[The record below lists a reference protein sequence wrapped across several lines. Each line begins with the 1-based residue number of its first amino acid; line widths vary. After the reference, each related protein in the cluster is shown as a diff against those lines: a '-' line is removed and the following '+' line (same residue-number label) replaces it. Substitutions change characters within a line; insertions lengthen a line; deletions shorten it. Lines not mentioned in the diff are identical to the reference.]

1 MSELALQL
9 IAENKAKHERG
20 EDATYLD
27 LGRCGLTKLP
37 TAIKELVWV
46 ETLILSDAWWVYDPK
61 ENQGNWQYSQNKG
74 ELNRLTSLKGIEKW
88 TALRHLVIS
97 QHYDAEKKK
106 TKKLRDLKPLQNLL
120 NLQILYCYS
129 TQINDLAPLQNLI

>member
-46 ETLILSDAWWVYDPK
+46 ETLILSDEWWEYDHEK
-61 ENQGNWQYSQNKG
+61 ESGGGIIETVQNSVSG
-74 ELNRLTSLKGIEKW
+74 EKITNFS
-88 TALRHLVIS
+88 
-97 QHYDAEKKK
+97 
-106 TKKLRDLKPLQNLL
+106 PNLHR
-120 NLQILYCYS
+120 QE
-129 TQINDLAPLQNLI
+129 

>member
-37 TAIKELVWV
+37 KEIKELVWV
-46 ETLILSDAWWVYDPK
+46 ETLDD
-61 ENQGNWQYSQNKG
+61 
-74 ELNRLTSLKGIEKW
+74 
-88 TALRHLVIS
+88 
-97 QHYDAEKKK
+97 
-106 TKKLRDLKPLQNLL
+106 
-120 NLQILYCYS
+120 
-129 TQINDLAPLQNLI
+129 